1 MLYIF
6 LWGLYYLQGTLYAS
20 GSIISQGILALLLCI
35 SLFYCYKVNVT
46 YKLPFFFKV
55 LNLFI
60 ITLSVYG
67 ILYAIDS
74 EYILIENIFT
84 QKLNKIEYLKTLYMS
99 LLPIYAFFY
108 FSKEQVLTPSDIRK
122 ISLFWLVV
130 IIFSYIRRYNEMQA
144 LMIEDGFSEDVE
156 ITNNIAYDFLA
167 LFPLLFFWTRKPLVQ
182 YLLTF
187 VLIVFIFSGMK
198 RGAILIGVVCFIWFL
213 YRMFKT
219 SRGKGR
225 AGIVLISLIILAV
238 GISFVIN
245 LYETSPYFQLRV
257 EQTLEGQSSG
267 RDTIYLSLWNYY
279 KADFSLMRF
288 LFGNGANYSIVVA
301 GNYAHND
308 WLELLINQ
316 GLLGIVLYAILFLSL
331 VAFMLKNRNNNN
343 FAILSMVFII
353 MFAMTLFSM
362 LYANLKL
369 PLAVA
374 IGYCLA
380 QDNKIVHY

>member
-1 MLYIF
+1 
-6 LWGLYYLQGTLYAS
+6 
-20 GSIISQGILALLLCI
+20 
-35 SLFYCYKVNVT
+35 
-46 YKLPFFFKV
+46 
-55 LNLFI
+55 
-60 ITLSVYG
+60 
-67 ILYAIDS
+67 
-74 EYILIENIFT
+74 
-84 QKLNKIEYLKTLYMS
+84 
-99 LLPIYAFFY
+99 
-108 FSKEQVLTPSDIRK
+108 
-122 ISLFWLVV
+122 
-130 IIFSYIRRYNEMQA
+130 
-144 LMIEDGFSEDVE
+144 
-156 ITNNIAYDFLA
+156 
-167 LFPLLFFWTRKPLVQ
+167 
-182 YLLTF
+182 
-187 VLIVFIFSGMK
+187 
-198 RGAILIGVVCFIWFL
+198 
-213 YRMFKT
+213 MFKT

-353 MFAMTLFSM
+353 MFSMTLFSM

-380 QDNKIVHY
+380 QDNKIIHY